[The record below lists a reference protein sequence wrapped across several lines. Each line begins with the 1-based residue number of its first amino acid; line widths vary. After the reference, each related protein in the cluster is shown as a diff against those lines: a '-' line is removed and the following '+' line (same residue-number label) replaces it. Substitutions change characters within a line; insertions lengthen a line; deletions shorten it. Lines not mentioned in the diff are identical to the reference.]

1 MILLMSGLFFNINK
15 QKEIIISMCS
25 IVIHL
30 SKNCIKTSISN
41 YRLKLSTSTVSTYQD
56 IRKISEEVQRDE
68 LQEKSPQADVV
79 MSDHVD
85 PPALS
90 STSLENPFAE
100 VRYKLF
106 QTISFCID
114 LFIK

>member
-30 SKNCIKTSISN
+30 SKNCIKTSISK
-41 YRLKLSTSTVSTYQD
+41 YRLKLSTSSSVSTYQD

-90 STSLENPFAE
+90 STSLENP

-106 QTISFCID
+106 QAISFCIPI
-114 LFIK
+114 FY